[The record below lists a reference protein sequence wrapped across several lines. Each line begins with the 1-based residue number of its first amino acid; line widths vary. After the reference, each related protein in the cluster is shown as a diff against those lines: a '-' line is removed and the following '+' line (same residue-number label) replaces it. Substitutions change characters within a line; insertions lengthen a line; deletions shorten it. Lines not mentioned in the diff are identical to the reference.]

1 MATSAV
7 QFQFGSI
14 VLSNVVGQY
23 SETPYTDPSG
33 TDVAGL
39 RQTVKARGT
48 LARGL
53 PPTEAGENTSDT
65 LARLKTALMR
75 HRRYFVWAPFG
86 TVVVEVGDSTDP
98 DNPEA
103 NLDLTNGPRCTGLTV
118 LSIAEGCIEVEITVE
133 VTTLACDND
142 AGRAVL
148 THRWRQQ
155 EDYDRRGYCTLT
167 TVGTILLRA
176 DKVLLPMANGKYKKT
191 VDLLEEAGVLGTREG
206 YQLIEPIQ
214 HGYDETGLVLT
225 YVRTDKEYEVRPP
238 DEAFDCE
245 GDVMLY
251 TPGNNVA
258 AHAIVGV
265 RLKGNRGVSRED
277 LLGRALRIVLSKIDP
292 IQFQQDGVASPI
304 LNTRYRSG
312 MYDNT
317 IEVQTTVLADPKKY
331 NSATGSLR
339 RDIFSS
345 IPSGSFARGTADGLN
360 PVVPPLG
367 EEQRAD
373 LIRPGYKEPCDAI
386 VERELVGSYNPLK
399 SGLAPAVGGQLG
411 IAPPTPGPAAGGGGA
426 AADPGTLTPAQI
438 EAIGGFLRGVV
449 PVGPVGPGGGPGGI
463 AGGAIPVGPVG
474 GGGAAVLQS
483 FATFDDTAGAG
494 AVTPPGGVTGQLVN
508 NEFGAF
514 GSNDV
519 QNRRQ
524 SFAADPVDF
533 DTPYTVYLISMTT
546 SYDSGRRVVPGCGPR
561 DPKTGKLPKSPVA
574 RVHNGHAKI
583 VVTWSATRSGRPPQ
597 IPDPFPADENYVL
610 TTLDIGVD
618 ELERHPEGHYKYRR
632 TGVYGYELRSVE
644 ETKIF
649 DIIPPMIL
657 REVQASAPGGLGTDQ
672 PSMAKDILWW
682 SMRKAAPNPIFR
694 GPEPVAD
701 RLPVPTAPVPAPAP
715 SEGLAGLLGVL
726 APDAG
731 GGGGLPAYDPNP
743 GG

>member
-1 MATSAV
+1 MATSPV
-7 QFQFGSI
+7 QFQFGSV

-23 SETPYTDPSG
+23 SESPYTDPSG
-33 TDVAGL
+33 TDVAGI
-39 RQTVKARGT
+39 RQTIKARGT

-53 PPTEAGENTSDT
+53 PPTESGESTSDT
-65 LARLKTALMR
+65 LARLRTALMR

-86 TVVVEVGDSTDP
+86 TVVVEVGDRNSPDDP
-98 DNPEA
+98 DV
-103 NLDLTNGPRCTGLTV
+103 NLDIANGPRCTGLTV
-118 LSIAEGCIEVEITVE
+118 LSIAEGCIEVEISVD
-133 VTTLACDND
+133 VTTLACTDD

-167 TVGTILLRA
+167 TAGTILLRA
-176 DKVLLPMANGKYKKT
+176 DKVLMPGPGGKYKKT
-191 VDLLEEAGVLGTREG
+191 VDLLEEAGVLATREG
-206 YQLIEPIQ
+206 YQLVEPIQ
-214 HGYDETGLVLT
+214 HGYDETGLILT
-225 YVRTDKEYEVRPP
+225 YVRTDKEFEVRPP

-245 GDVMLY
+245 GEVSLL

-258 AHAIVGV
+258 AHAIISVS
-265 RLKGNRGVSRED
+265 LKGNKGVERQK
-277 LLGRALRIVLSKIDP
+277 LLELAIRIITATA
-292 IQFQQDGVASPI
+292 IRFRFEQDGTASPVVQ
-304 LNTRYRSG
+304 TRHRSG
-312 MYDNT
+312 MYDNK
-317 IEVQTTVLADPKKY
+317 IEVQMIVIADPKKY
-331 NSATGSLR
+331 NTANGRFQTS
-339 RDIFSS
+339 IFSFV
-345 IPSGSFARGTADGLN
+345 PSGSFARGTADGLT

-386 VERELVGSYNPLK
+386 VEREIVGSYNPLK

-411 IAPPTPGPAAGGGGA
+411 VLAATPGPAAGGGGA

-449 PVGPVGPGGGPGGI
+449 PVGPVGPGGGSGGI
-463 AGGAIPVGPVG
+463 AGGAIPVGPVV

-483 FATFDDTAGAG
+483 FATFDDTAGG

-524 SFAADPVDF
+524 SVAADPIDF

-583 VVTWSATRSGRPPQ
+583 MVTWSATRSGRPPQ
-597 IPDPFPADENYVL
+597 IPDPFPADENFVL

-701 RLPVPTAPVPAPAP
+701 RLPAPSAPVPAPAP

-731 GGGGLPAYDPNP
+731 AGGGLPAYDPNP